1 MNTLILPEFSIGLA
15 AGAALPSPR
24 SSRPASTSARVKRP
38 RLFLAAALMAVLAGL
53 ANAEE
58 VTTPFRGVTL
68 NADFDVPEEGASPE
82 HVILITHG
90 GLAHRDQET
99 IAYFR
104 SLLGERG
111 YSTLAI
117 NLSLGRDDRHGLYDC
132 SVTHQHRNEDAVD
145 EIDTWVQW
153 LRAHGTKRVT
163 LFGYSRGGAQTALYA
178 AERDSPSLSSV
189 VLLAPGTRATTDAD
203 VYQRRNGQSLAPRL
217 AEAERLLE
225 QNRGKDV
232 LKNVGMLWCKDT
244 SATAE
249 SFASYHG
256 KNAKVDTPDYIADIP
271 MPTLVI
277 VAEDDELVVG
287 LEDAVAPLVDQSRVH
302 MAVIAGSDHW
312 FRDLN
317 ADEAVDAMDS
327 FLQQIGE

>member
-1 MNTLILPEFSIGLA
+1 MNTPSLPEFSIGFA
-15 AGAALPSPR
+15 AGAALPSPC

-38 RLFLAAALMAVLAGL
+38 GLFLAAALMAVLASL

-58 VTTPFRGVTL
+58 VTLPFQGLTL
-68 NADFDVPEEGASPE
+68 NADFDTRDGSQAE

-90 GLAHRDQET
+90 GFGHWDQET

-104 SLLGERG
+104 SLLRERG

-117 NLSLGRDDRHGLYDC
+117 NLSLGLDDRHGLYDC

-153 LRAHGTKRVT
+153 LRARGTKRVT

-189 VLLAPGTRATTDAD
+189 VLLAPATRANSDAD
-203 VYQRRNGQSLAPRL
+203 VYQRRNGQSLAPRR

-256 KNAKVDTPDYIADIP
+256 KNAKVDTLNYIADIP
-271 MPTLVI
+271 KPTLVI
-277 VAEDDELVVG
+277 VAENDEEVVG
-287 LEDAVAPLVDQSRVH
+287 LEDAVGPLVDDSSVH

-317 ADEAVDAMDS
+317 ADDAVDAMES